1 MGPIGVQEMVFI
13 FLLALVLFGPKKLPE
28 LGRTLGKAISEFRR
42 AQSELK
48 ATFDR
53 EMQNLERETESLKE
67 IGAGSQTGY
76 QYDNYNYDYS
86 SSDAG
91 TYGEPYVSSTT
102 EPQDSTVTNTAT
114 ISASATEG
122 AESLPP
128 VTPEGA
134 IPHQMGAA
142 TEIAAM
148 PDGPAP
154 RAGGEPQPW
163 NLEKE
168 LEGRPTANGSS
179 PPEHAEHNA

>member
-1 MGPIGVQEMVFI
+1 MGPIGWQEMTFI

-53 EMQNLERETESLKE
+53 ELRNLERETESSKE
-67 IGAGSQTGY
+67 IGGGY

-86 SSDAG
+86 SGDGG
-91 TYGEPYVSSTT
+91 TYGEPYGSSPT
-102 EPQDSTVTNTAT
+102 EPQNSTVINTST

-122 AESLPP
+122 AESLSH

-134 IPHQMGAA
+134 IAHRMDN
-142 TEIAAM
+142 TLEIAAI
-148 PDGPAP
+148 PDGPGHA
-154 RAGGEPQPW
+154 
-163 NLEKE
+163 
-168 LEGRPTANGSS
+168 ANGSAV
-179 PPEHAEHNA
+179 PEHNA

>member
-53 EMQNLERETESLKE
+53 EMRNLERETESPKE
-67 IGAGSQTGY
+67 IGAGY
-76 QYDNYNYDYS
+76 HYDNYNYDYS

-91 TYGEPYVSSTT
+91 TYGEPYGSSTA
-102 EPQDSTVTNTAT
+102 EPQDSTVTNTST

-122 AESLPP
+122 AESLATVP
-128 VTPEGA
+128 PEGA
-134 IPHQMGAA
+134 IAHQMGDA
-142 TEIAAM
+142 TEIAAVSN
-148 PDGPAP
+148 GPAP
-154 RAGGEPQPW
+154 QAGGEPQPW
-163 NLEKE
+163 SLEKE
-168 LEGRPTANGSS
+168 PEAQHPANGSL
-179 PPEHAEHNA
+179 PIEHVEHNA

>member
-1 MGPIGVQEMVFI
+1 MGPVGVPEMVVI
-13 FLLALVLFGPKKLPE
+13 FLVALVLFGPKKLPE
-28 LGRTLGKAISEFRR
+28 LGRTLGKAITEFRR

-53 EMQNLERETESLKE
+53 EMQNLERETESQKE
-67 IGAGSQTGY
+67 IGGSY

-91 TYGEPYVSSTT
+91 TYGEPYGSSTV

-122 AESLPP
+122 AESFST

-134 IPHQMGAA
+134 IAHQMGNA
-142 TEIAAM
+142 TEIAAS
-148 PDGPAP
+148 PNGPAP
-154 RAGGEPQPW
+154 QADGEPQPW
-163 NLEKE
+163 TLEKE
-168 LEGRPTANGSS
+168 LEAQHAANGSS
-179 PPEHAEHNA
+179 ATEHNA

>member
-1 MGPIGVQEMVFI
+1 MGPIGVQEMIFI

-53 EMQNLERETESLKE
+53 EMQNLERETQSQKE
-67 IGAGSQTGY
+67 IGSGY
-76 QYDNYNYDYS
+76 HYDNYNYDYS

-91 TYGEPYVSSTT
+91 TYGEPYGSSTA
-102 EPQDSTVTNTAT
+102 ESQDSTVTNTST

-122 AESLPP
+122 AESLSP

-134 IPHQMGAA
+134 IAHHAESS
-142 TEIAAM
+142 TEIALI
-148 PDGPAP
+148 PNGPAP
-154 RAGGEPQPW
+154 QAGGEPQSW
-163 NLEKE
+163 SLGKE
-168 LEGRPTANGSS
+168 LETQHPANGSS
-179 PPEHAEHNA
+179 ATEHNA